1 MIFINNKYTRIYY
14 EIINRAKSRELTDC
28 IYTER
33 HHIIPQSFF
42 KSRSKTG
49 WLTGDYNAKT
59 NLAKLT
65 AREHYICHRLLT
77 KMTQGIALYKMV
89 TSIRRFAHAPNTK
102 QFVDART
109 YEQIRKL
116 QSETMKGKACSAETR
131 EKIRQ
136 ANLNRAPASKE
147 TRKKLSAA
155 AKRRKG
161 FTTEG
166 RAKVVE
172 SNKNRVWTDEM
183 RQKLRQHNLGK
194 PNTSQKGKPQEKLTC
209 PHCGKVGGKSV
220 MKRWHMDNCKNK

>member
-1 MIFINNKYTRIYY
+1 MIFIDNKYTRIYY
-14 EIINRAKSRELTDC
+14 SIVQRAQTRPIPEVYTEKHHIVPRSIGGGEAKSN
-28 IYTER
+28 IVV
-33 HHIIPQSFF
+33 
-42 KSRSKTG
+42 
-49 WLTGDYNAKT
+49 
-59 NLAKLT
+59 LT
-65 AREHYICHRLLT
+65 AREHFLCHWLLI
-77 KMTQGIALYKMV
+77 KMT
-89 TSIRRFAHAPNTK
+89 
-102 QFVDART
+102 
-109 YEQIRKL
+109 E
-116 QSETMKGKACSAETR
+116 GKAKRSMSHALRMMLAKNKRTSGRYIPKSKLYELIKKTANEASKGRPCLPETR